1 MSTCD
6 DITRSL
12 VEGEALT
19 DALRDHARTC
29 PACNA
34 LVRVRPTPV
43 RRGEEAI
50 PPALV
55 AALEADGGAVSPY
68 SAWSVALAPAS
79 LATVLV
85 AVALFRVPRRDL
97 ARQLGVAFGTATLA
111 QVGLLA
117 AGVAFVVHRGARG
130 LGPTTAQRSAYAAVA
145 LPLFALV
152 IAATT
157 RAVPGSVVPEG
168 DNIFHAFAHCA
179 AFGSGIAI
187 VALAA
192 LLAAARRSAPVAPA
206 LAGAVAGVA
215 SGFIGA
221 LVLHLACPVATIAH
235 GVLAHGA
242 PAVVG
247 GALGALLGRR
257 VLSP

>member
-12 VEGEALT
+12 VEGDALT
-19 DALRDHARTC
+19 DSLREHARTC
-29 PACNA
+29 PECNA

-50 PPALV
+50 PPSLL
-55 AALEADGGAVSPY
+55 AALEADSGAVSPY

-79 LATVLV
+79 LATLLV
-85 AVALFRVPRRDL
+85 AVALFRIPRRDL
-97 ARQLGVAFGTATLA
+97 ARQLGVSFGAATLA
-111 QVGLLA
+111 LVGLGA
-117 AGVAFVVHRGARG
+117 AGVVFVVHRGQRG
-130 LGPTTAQRSAYAAVA
+130 LGLTTAQRSAYAAVA

-157 RAVPGSVVPEG
+157 RAVPGSIVPEG
-168 DNIFHAFAHCA
+168 EDFFRAFMHCA
-179 AFGSGIAI
+179 AFGSVVAA
-187 VALAA
+187 VALAV